1 MEKFLKNLYK
11 KFLKFERNWFLI
23 NAKKYSASLK
33 ELKPSDRILGEFYD
47 NYYKSTFLGFLYE
60 IKTIIYSKSA
70 FDFIV
75 KESLED
81 WDLWTYLKFLRDEK
95 IIRVYRTGKV
105 SLLKKE
111 IKEVIPKPQSA
122 KEIKRKVE
130 RKLKIKAKEKEPVTD
145 LFRKLQSF
153 SAKTEWDQMPISA
166 GSAFFVA
173 EKILRRIPKNGKFL
187 FVGDDDFVSVILS
200 LADPKIES
208 LVVDADQ
215 ELVSC
220 IDELSSKFNLKIKT
234 KNIDITKKKFLGEK
248 FIGFLTTPIYT
259 ESGTREFVRFGKNQ
273 LGKDGGFGF
282 LVVGDESIGN
292 RFLFLQDF
300 FTKNNLIIEEL
311 ITNRIYYPYT
321 TIWPEDKE
329 IVRRLSLM
337 IDKKVIKNS
346 PKLGASL
353 YVFEYLPKRPKR
365 IKFKKPIYAYL

>member
-1 MEKFLKNLYK
+1 MEKFLKSLHN
-11 KFLKFERNWFLI
+11 KFLKFEKRWFFI
-23 NAKKYSASLK
+23 NAKKHSASLK
-33 ELKPSDRILGEFYD
+33 GLKLSDKILGKFYD
-47 NYYKSTFLGFLYE
+47 NYYKSTFVDFLCD

-75 KESLED
+75 IKSFED
-81 WDLWTYLKFLRDEK
+81 WDLWTYLKFLKNEK
-95 IIRVYRTGKV
+95 IIKIHRTGKV

-111 IKEVIPKPQSA
+111 IKKIIPKPQSA

-130 RKLKIKAKEKEPVTD
+130 RKLRVRAKEKEPVTN
-145 LFRKLQSF
+145 LFEKFQKF

-166 GSAFFVA
+166 GSAFFVV
-173 EKILRRIPKNGKFL
+173 ERILKLIPKNGKFL

-208 LVVDADQ
+208 LVVDSDS
-215 ELVSC
+215 ELISC
-220 IDELSSKFNLKIKT
+220 IDKLASKFNLKIET
-234 KNIDITKKKFLGEK
+234 KKINITKQKFLGEK

-259 ESGTREFVRFGKNQ
+259 ESGVREFVKFGKNQ
-273 LGKDGGFGF
+273 LGKDGGLGF
-282 LVVGDESIGN
+282 LIIGDESIGN

-300 FTKNNLIIEEL
+300 FTKNNLVIEEL
-311 ITNRIYYPYT
+311 ITDRIYYPFT
-321 TIWPEDKE
+321 TMWPEDKE

-337 IDKKVIKNS
+337 IDKKIIESS

-353 YVFEYLPKRPKR
+353 YVFGYLPKRPKK